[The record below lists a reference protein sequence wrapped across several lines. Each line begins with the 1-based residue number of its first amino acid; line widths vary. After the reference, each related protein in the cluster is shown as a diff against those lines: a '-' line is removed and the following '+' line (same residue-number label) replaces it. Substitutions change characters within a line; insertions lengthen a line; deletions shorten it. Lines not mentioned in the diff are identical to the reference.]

1 MRVQDSAIGLW
12 YQVLDQG
19 GRANNYLESS
29 GSAMFSYFLLK
40 MVRKGYVDSV
50 PVKEA
55 GLRGFEGLVTH
66 KVREGEGGEIHL
78 TDICRGAG
86 VGKYYADCQFRDGSY
101 AYCTEREPIVEDNLQ
116 GVGPFL
122 LAALE
127 AEHPQALA
135 NSPVGTAW

>member
-1 MRVQDSAIGLW
+1 MRVQDPATGLW

-19 GRANNYLESS
+19 GRAHNYLESS

-40 MVRKGYVDSV
+40 MARTGYVDSV
-50 PVKEA
+50 PDKEA
-55 GLRGFEGLVTH
+55 GLRGFEGLLTH
-66 KVREGEGGEIHL
+66 KVCEGEGGEIHL

-86 VGKYYADCQFRDGSY
+86 
-101 AYCTEREPIVEDNLQ
+101 P
-116 GVGPFL
+116 L
-122 LAALE
+122 LSAALE